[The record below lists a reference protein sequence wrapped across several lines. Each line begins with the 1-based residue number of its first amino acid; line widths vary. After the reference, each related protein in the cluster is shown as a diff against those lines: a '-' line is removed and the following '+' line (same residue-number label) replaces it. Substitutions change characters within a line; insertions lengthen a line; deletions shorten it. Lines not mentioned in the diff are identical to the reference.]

1 MEVLCEMQDSQE
13 CVVSSANADLMLI
26 KWFTHYC
33 SWATAMWCI
42 YRLLY
47 SLQVQSPEAADRVRR
62 CVSCWKLR
70 LPCPCD
76 PYGHCQRPCQGS
88 APYQLACSPLW
99 LSLPARGGVERR
111 KEKGGER
118 CLFVCLPALFYLGV
132 FADHS
137 SDWPRNVTVLCR
149 AEWTPDSAM
158 EASDFL

>member
-1 MEVLCEMQDSQE
+1 MCCVLCQCKVLYSLLHFGYSFVMYT
-13 CVVSSANADLMLI
+13 M
-26 KWFTHYC
+26 
-33 SWATAMWCI
+33 
-42 YRLLY
+42 YRLLH
-47 SLQVQSPEAADRVRR
+47 SLQVLSPQAADRVCMWR
-62 CVSCWKLR
+62 CVSCWKPR

-99 LSLPARGGVERR
+99 LTLPARGGEKRR
-111 KEKGGER
+111 KEKGGEC
-118 CLFVCLPALFYLGV
+118 CLFVCLPALFYLGA

-137 SDWPRNVTVLCR
+137 SDWPRNVTVLRR

>member
-1 MEVLCEMQDSQE
+1 MCL
-13 CVVSSANADLMLI
+13 
-26 KWFTHYC
+26 Y
-33 SWATAMWCI
+33 
-42 YRLLY
+42 YRLFC
-47 SLQVQSPEAADRVRR
+47 SLQAQWSCRSCVWR
-62 CVSCWKLR
+62 CVSCWKLK

-99 LSLPARGGVERR
+99 LSLQARGGEERR
-111 KEKGGER
+111 KEKGGEC

-149 AEWTPDSAM
+149 ARWTPDSAM
-158 EASDFL
+158 EASDFLWNRPRARDTGVLMECDVECWTTVAVN

>member
-1 MEVLCEMQDSQE
+1 MQFTGAVAWSCRS
-13 CVVSSANADLMLI
+13 CV
-26 KWFTHYC
+26 W
-33 SWATAMWCI
+33 
-42 YRLLY
+42 
-47 SLQVQSPEAADRVRR
+47 R
-62 CVSCWKLR
+62 CVSRWKPR

-99 LSLPARGGVERR
+99 LSLPARGGEERR
-111 KEKGGER
+111 KEKGGEH

-149 AEWTPDSAM
+149 AGVDSWFSDGSIRFCVTER
-158 EASDFL
+158 EAGDTGPLMQWDVKCYTTVTVN